1 MQKLEKEYGVRLFD
15 RIGNR
20 IQLIRAGQF
29 ADFRKQH
36 SDT

>member
-20 IQLIRAGQF
+20 IQLTRARLF